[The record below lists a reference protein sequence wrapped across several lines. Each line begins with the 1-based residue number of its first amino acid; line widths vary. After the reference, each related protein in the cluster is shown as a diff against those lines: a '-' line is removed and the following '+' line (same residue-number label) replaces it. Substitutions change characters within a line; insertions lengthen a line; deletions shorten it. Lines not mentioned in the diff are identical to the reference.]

1 MALIKCKNCGKDI
14 SDKASTCIH
23 CGNPIGIDK
32 KSKSIS
38 VWLKKHMFISILLI
52 MLLVIVSIFVISK
65 IIYYKDSGLIVVN
78 GDSMFP
84 ALENG
89 EKKFYNK
96 TDEIERFDIIVYV
109 ENGNTL
115 VKRVYGLPGETIS
128 MSDGKIYINDKKI
141 LEDKYAYGD
150 TNNIESVTLM
160 EDEYY
165 VLGDN
170 REISRDSR
178 HSGPVRIGNI
188 KGKLYD
194 GNNQEVELIEEKAK
208 VLKLN
213 YEVLNQNVVDVDYNF
228 DIYKQY
234 TEVTVRTRKEY
245 IDEIETIKVMIDFK
259 DIEKLYSG
267 EHVLYDLPIVAYD
280 KNNQKLNDVVIVPSK
295 VSVAIT
301 LTEKDNQ

>member
-1 MALIKCKNCGKDI
+1 MALIKCKSCGKDI

-23 CGNPIGIDK
+23 CGNPISIDE

-52 MLLVIVSIFVISK
+52 ILLVIVSIFIVSK

-78 GDSMFP
+78 GDSMSP
-84 ALENG
+84 TLENG

-109 ENGNTL
+109 ENDNTL

-178 HSGPVRIGNI
+178 HSGPVKIRNI

-194 GNNQEVELIEEKAK
+194 GNNQKVELIEERAK

-213 YEVLNQNVVDVDYNF
+213 YEVLNQNVVDVDYDF
-228 DIYKQY
+228 DIYKPY
-234 TEVTVRTRKEY
+234 NEVTVRTRKEY
-245 IDEIETIKVMIDFK
+245 IDEIETVKVMIDFK
-259 DIEKLYSG
+259 DIERLYSG

-280 KNNQKLNDVVIVPSK
+280 KNNQKLNDVVIAPSK

>member
-23 CGNPIGIDK
+23 CGNPISIDK

-84 ALENG
+84 TLENG